1 MWLDRVPHLLLASA
15 SPRRVEILQQMQIPT
30 QQIMVPSP
38 PGDDEPRK
46 DNESV
51 NDYVI
56 RTADDKLLRA
66 REYMAQPESSHQL
79 KGRHDLPIL
88 TADTTVALEQTIL
101 GKPVNETDALE
112 MLSMLS
118 GKTHDVYTAVSLHHE
133 QQTYRALSHSLVTF
147 DTLSVDQIARYVATQ
162 EPFGKAGAY
171 AVQGLAAQ
179 FIKRL
184 NGSFSAVMGLPIYET
199 SQLLRNA
206 KLIA

>member
-1 MWLDRVPHLLLASA
+1 MWLNRVPYLLLASA
-15 SPRRVEILQQMQIPT
+15 SPRRVEILQQIQVPA
-30 QQIMVPSP
+30 QQVMVPSP

-51 NDYVI
+51 RDYVV
-56 RTADDKLLRA
+56 RTADDKLARA
-66 REYMAQPESSHQL
+66 REYTAQPQSPQEFQGLHEI
-79 KGRHDLPIL
+79 PIL

-101 GKPVNETDALE
+101 GKPADETDALE
-112 MLSMLS
+112 MLAMLS

-147 DTLSVDQIARYVATQ
+147 DTLNTEQMAWYVATQ

-171 AVQGLAAQ
+171 AIQGLGAQ
-179 FIKRL
+179 FIKQL
-184 NGSFSAVMGLPIYET
+184 NGSFSAVMGLPVYEL

>member
-1 MWLDRVPHLLLASA
+1 MWLNRVPYLLLASA
-15 SPRRVEILQQMQIPT
+15 SPRRVEILQQIQVPA
-30 QQIMVPSP
+30 QQVMVPSP

-51 NDYVI
+51 RDYVV
-56 RTADDKLLRA
+56 RTADDKLARA
-66 REYMAQPESSHQL
+66 REYTAQPQPSQGYQGL
-79 KGRHDLPIL
+79 RGLPIL

-101 GKPVNETDALE
+101 GKPVDETDALE

-147 DTLSVDQIARYVATQ
+147 DTLGADQMARYVATQ

-171 AVQGLAAQ
+171 AIQGLGAQ
-179 FIKRL
+179 FIKQL